1 MGVPGFFAWLLR
13 NKKKLGTKKLIT
25 ENIIT
30 KCKYLMLDTN
40 CLLHPCVN
48 NVLTKYKEGVLY
60 LDESKELR
68 PQLEEKI
75 WELIENYINDMIE
88 KVRPEIL
95 YVAIDGVAPIGK
107 ILQQR
112 QRRYRY
118 LFDRT
123 IKIGNSSQSEIK
135 FNKKANDILEP
146 EIPISSIELTPG
158 TDYME
163 RIHKSME
170 KYMNK
175 LASRGIKYIYSSYHE
190 EGEGEHKLLQY
201 IKKNVS
207 ADDGVIIYGLDADLL
222 FLSLGIGI
230 NHNVFIM
237 REKQVFDNKEVD
249 LDDYPDY
256 NYVEIK
262 ELHKLI
268 GNLEISTPDFIVLC
282 YLIGNDFLPSI
293 LTLDVKKGGIDKI
306 IRAFQNVITNFN
318 IKLVDANGIITD
330 KLVLLTEKGD
340 YDLNHDFMFELMKEL
355 AWTEKHIWKN
365 INRDVILNQRELDQ
379 EELELKLAEKAEEKR
394 NTMLKFVLGLS
405 DSTNGLEKIEFGSD
419 HEYYS
424 YYLGLDGSTRLDIDR
439 AIISKLVKDYITGIV
454 WCINYYLDECK
465 SWTLGYNFMV
475 GPLIQDII
483 KYYPKKVSYKK
494 TSRSLNP
501 VEQLILAIPPE
512 TYSYVIE
519 SDIIKRLQ
527 SDKKIGYM
535 FPQSYCLD
543 VNKEA
548 KLWKCQVKI
557 PMVEYDEFVRGIK
570 SINISNDKNKII
582 PSISN
587 I

>member
-25 ENIIT
+25 ENIPI

-48 NVLTKYKEGVLY
+48 NVLTKYKEG
-60 LDESKELR
+60 ELNLSNDR
-68 PQLEEKI
+68 PIRVQLEEKI

-88 KVRPEIL
+88 KVKPEII

-107 ILQQR
+107 VLQQR

-118 LFDRT
+118 LFDKS
-123 IKIGNSSQSEIK
+123 IKISNQEQVDIPTINKSNGIK
-135 FNKKANDILEP
+135 EP
-146 EIPISSIELTPG
+146 EIPVSSIELTPG

-163 RIHKSME
+163 RIHKCME
-170 KYMNK
+170 KYMEK
-175 LASRGIKYIYSSYHE
+175 LSIRGLKYIYSSYHE

-201 IKKNVS
+201 IKKNIS
-207 ADDGVIIYGLDADLL
+207 GDDGIIIYGLDADLL
-222 FLSLGIGI
+222 FLSLGIGVS
-230 NHNVFIM
+230 HNVFIM
-237 REKQVFDNKEVD
+237 REQQVFNNKEVD

-268 GNLEISTPDFIVLC
+268 QNLELSTPDFIVLC
-282 YLIGNDFLPSI
+282 YLIGNDFLPGM
-293 LTLDVKKGGIDKI
+293 LTLDVKRGGIDKI
-306 IRAFQNVITNFN
+306 IRAYHNVITKFN
-318 IKLVDANGIITD
+318 IPVVNAQGIIED
-330 KLVLLTEKGD
+330 KLVVITGSGD
-340 YDLNHDFMFELMKEL
+340 FDLNHDFMIELMREL
-355 AWTEKHIWKN
+355 VWTERYIWKN
-365 INRDVILNQRELDQ
+365 INRDVILNQKELSQ
-379 EELELKLAEKAEEKR
+379 EEIELKIAEKAEEKHDS
-394 NTMLKFVLGLS
+394 MLKFILGIT

-419 HEYYS
+419 REYYS
-424 YYLGLDGSTRLDIDR
+424 HYLGIDCLDIDR
-439 AIISKLVKDYITGIV
+439 SIISKMVKDYITGIV
-454 WCINYYLDECK
+454 WCVNYYLDECK

-483 KYYPKKVSYKK
+483 KYYPNTISYKK
-494 TSRSLNP
+494 TKRSLNP

-519 SDIIKRLQ
+519 SDIIKSLQ
-527 SDKKIGYM
+527 SNKKIGYM

-557 PMVEYDEFVRGIK
+557 PIVEYDEFIQGIK
-570 SINISNDKNKII
+570 TVNISNDKNKII
-582 PSISN
+582 SSITN

>member
-25 ENIIT
+25 ENIPI

-48 NVLTKYKEGVLY
+48 NVLTKYKEGALH
-60 LDESKELR
+60 LDDTKELR
-68 PQLEEKI
+68 PQLEEQI

-88 KVRPEIL
+88 KVKPEVL

-123 IKIGNSSQSEIK
+123 MKVSNEEQIQETK
-135 FNKKANDILEP
+135 FNVKSNGILEP

-163 RIHKSME
+163 RIHQSME
-170 KYMNK
+170 KYMGK
-175 LASRGIKYIYSSYHE
+175 LGNRGIKYIYSSYHE

-201 IKKNVS
+201 IRKNIS
-207 ADDGVIIYGLDADLL
+207 KDDGVIIYGLDADLL
-222 FLSLGIGI
+222 FLSLGIGVS
-230 NHNVFIM
+230 HNVFIM
-237 REKQVFDNKEVD
+237 REQQVFNNKEVD

-256 NYVEIK
+256 NYVEIQ

-268 GNLEISTPDFIVLC
+268 QHLEISTPDFIVLC
-282 YLIGNDFLPSI
+282 YLIGNDFLPSM
-293 LTLDVKKGGIDKI
+293 LTLDVKKGGIDKV
-306 IRAFQNVITNFN
+306 IRAFQNVVSNFD
-318 IKLVDANGIITD
+318 IQLRDEQGVITD
-330 KLVLLTEKGD
+330 KLVVITENGD

-355 AWTEKHIWKN
+355 TWTEKHIWKN
-365 INRDVILNQRELDQ
+365 INRDVIMNQRELDQ
-379 EELELKLAEKAEEKR
+379 EELELKIAAKAEEKR
-394 NTMLKFVLGLS
+394 DTMLKFILGMS
-405 DSTNGLEKIEFGSD
+405 DSTNGLEKIEFSSD
-419 HEYYS
+419 REYYS
-424 YYLGLDGSTRLDIDR
+424 YYLGIDGLDLDR
-439 AIISKLVKDYITGIV
+439 TIISKMVKDYITVIV

-483 KYYPKKVSYKK
+483 KYYPKKIFYKK

-519 SDIIKRLQ
+519 SDIITRLQ
-527 SDKKIGYM
+527 SNKKIGYM
-535 FPQSYCLD
+535 FPQSYSLD

-557 PMVEYDEFVRGIK
+557 PMVEYDEFINGIK
-570 SINISNDKNKII
+570 SVNISNNKNKII
-582 PSISN
+582 ASMSN
-587 I
+587 L

>member
-13 NKKKLGTKKLIT
+13 NKKKLGSKKLIT
-25 ENIIT
+25 ENIPV

-48 NVLTKYKEGVLY
+48 NVLTKYKEGSLH
-60 LDESKELR
+60 LDETQELR

-88 KVRPEIL
+88 KVKPEVL

-123 IKIGNSSQSEIK
+123 MKISNEEKIQETK
-135 FNKKANDILEP
+135 FNLKSNGVLEP

-163 RIHKSME
+163 RIHKCME
-170 KYMNK
+170 KYMSK
-175 LASRGIKYIYSSYHE
+175 LGNRGIKYIYSSYHE

-201 IKKNVS
+201 IRKNIS
-207 ADDGVIIYGLDADLL
+207 KDDGVIIYGLDADLL

-230 NHNVFIM
+230 SHNVFIM
-237 REKQVFDNKEVD
+237 REQQVFNNKEVD

-256 NYVEIK
+256 NYVEIQ

-268 GNLEISTPDFIVLC
+268 QHLEISTPDFIVLC
-282 YLIGNDFLPSI
+282 YLIGNDFLPSM

-306 IRAFQNVITNFN
+306 IRAFQNVISNFR
-318 IKLVDANGIITD
+318 IPMTDEHGVITD
-330 KLVLLTEKGD
+330 KLVMITEKGD

-355 AWTEKHIWKN
+355 SWTEKHIWKN

-379 EELELKLAEKAEEKR
+379 EELELKIAAKAEEKR
-394 NTMLKFVLGLS
+394 DTMLKFILGMS
-405 DSTNGLEKIEFGSD
+405 DSTGGLEKIEFGSD
-419 HEYYS
+419 REYYS
-424 YYLGLDGSTRLDIDR
+424 YYLGIEGLDIDR
-439 AIISKLVKDYITGIV
+439 SIISKMVKDYLTVIV

-483 KYYPKKVSYKK
+483 KYYPKKVFYKK
-494 TSRSLNP
+494 TARSLNP

-519 SDIIKRLQ
+519 SDIINKLQ
-527 SDKKIGYM
+527 SNKKIGYM
-535 FPQSYCLD
+535 FPQSYSLD

-557 PMVEYDEFVRGIK
+557 PIVEYDEFIQGIK
-570 SINISNDKNKII
+570 SININNDKNKII
-582 PSISN
+582 PSVSN
-587 I
+587 L

>member
-25 ENIIT
+25 ENISI

-48 NVLTKYKEGVLY
+48 NVLTKYKEGELHI
-60 LDESKELR
+60 DESRDLR

-88 KVRPEIL
+88 KVNPEVL

-123 IKIGNSSQSEIK
+123 MKISNEEKIQETK
-135 FNKKANDILEP
+135 FNVKSNGVLEP

-163 RIHKSME
+163 RIHKCME
-170 KYMNK
+170 RFMGK
-175 LASRGIKYIYSSYHE
+175 LANRGIKYIYSSYHE

-201 IKKNVS
+201 IRKNIS
-207 ADDGVIIYGLDADLL
+207 KDDGIIIYGLDADLL

-230 NHNVFIM
+230 SHNVFIM
-237 REKQVFDNKEVD
+237 REQQVFNNKEVD

-256 NYVEIK
+256 NYVEIQ

-268 GNLEISTPDFIVLC
+268 GNLNISTPDFIVLC
-282 YLIGNDFLPSI
+282 YLIGNDFLPSM

-306 IRAFQNVITNFN
+306 IRAFQNVISNFN
-318 IKLVDANGIITD
+318 IPLKDEQGMITD
-330 KLVLLTEKGD
+330 KLVVITEKGD

-355 AWTEKHIWKN
+355 AWTEKYIWKN

-379 EELELKLAEKAEEKR
+379 EELELKIAAKAEEKR
-394 NTMLKFVLGLS
+394 DTMLKFILGVS
-405 DSTNGLEKIEFGSD
+405 DNTNGLEKIEFGSD
-419 HEYYS
+419 REYYS
-424 YYLGLDGSTRLDIDR
+424 YYLGIDGLDLDR
-439 AIISKLVKDYITGIV
+439 SIISKMVKDYITVIV

-483 KYYPKKVSYKK
+483 KYYPKKISYKK
-494 TSRSLNP
+494 TIRSLNP

-519 SDIIKRLQ
+519 SDIINKLH
-527 SDKKIGYM
+527 SNKKIGYM
-535 FPQSYCLD
+535 FPQLYCLD

-557 PMVEYDEFVRGIK
+557 PIVEYDEFIQGIK
-570 SINISNDKNKII
+570 SVNISNDKNKII
-582 PSISN
+582 PSMSN
-587 I
+587 L